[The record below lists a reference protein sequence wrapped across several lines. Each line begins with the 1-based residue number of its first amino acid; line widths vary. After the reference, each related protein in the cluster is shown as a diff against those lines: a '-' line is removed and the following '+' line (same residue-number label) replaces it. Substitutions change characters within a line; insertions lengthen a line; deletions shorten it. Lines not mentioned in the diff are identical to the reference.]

1 MNQDPAAKPARL
13 VAQRTNGTA
22 VTTSSIV
29 TQIFARPLAGGQLA
43 VLLLN
48 RAEAA
53 ATLSVSWAE
62 LGLPRAQAMAVR
74 HVVGRRDLPPATGSF
89 SARVPPHDVAF
100 VRLRHKKAPVKLDD
114 DAAPR
119 TAGPPP
125 HIFFVLVDDLG
136 HAEVGFNRASP
147 TPEVVTPQID
157 ALVREGVHLTRHY
170 VHYVCT
176 PTRTS

>member
-1 MNQDPAAKPARL
+1 MVRQTLESRPVSRPTCGSVLEMRL
-13 VAQRTNGTA
+13 EL
-22 VTTSSIV
+22 
-29 TQIFARPLAGGQLA
+29 PLAVWLATGSGHVLDNGQGLA
-43 VLLLN
+43 PPMAWSRCALG
-48 RAEAA
+48 RPPHPTPTPT
-53 ATLSVSWAE
+53 TL
-62 LGLPRAQAMAVR
+62 
-74 HVVGRRDLPPATGSF
+74 PACVGSF

-114 DAAPR
+114 AAAPR

>member
-74 HVVGRRDLPPATGSF
+74 DVVARRDLPPATGSF

-100 VRLRHKKAPVKLDD
+100 VRLRQKVPVKLDD
-114 DAAPR
+114 DAA
-119 TAGPPP
+119 PP

-157 ALVREGVHLTRHY
+157 ALVREGVHLTRHCKI
-170 VHYVCT
+170 VILSRFACC
-176 PTRTS
+176 PSR